1 MTFFTEI
8 AILFQGMSWIVWLAL
23 LLGYVFIVIELF
35 QPGFGIFGIVGGA
48 LVVLGIVLRVSVG
61 DGNLYAQIFIILF
74 IMSVLTMVAFLALAL
89 TAKNGWVKRS
99 PLVESGTAVD
109 VNHSAGTED
118 YSALKDKYGVAL
130 TDLKPIGRANVEG
143 VVVDVVSEGFYIDK
157 GEHVVVTRIEDG
169 KVKVDRAEN

>member
-1 MTFFTEI
+1 MTFFNEV

-35 QPGFGIFGIVGGA
+35 QPGFGIFGVVGGA

-61 DGNLYAQIFIILF
+61 DGNIFAQIFIILF
-74 IMSVLTMVAFLALAL
+74 IMSLLTFVAFLALAL

-99 PLVESGTAVD
+99 PLIENSTAVG
-109 VNHSAGTED
+109 VERSAGTED

-130 TDLKPIGRANVEG
+130 TDLKPIGRANIEG

-157 GEHVVVTRIEDG
+157 GESLIVTRIEDG
-169 KVKVDRAEN
+169 KIKVDRAEN